1 MEVRKLLIG
10 GRTCGV
16 LITLTLSALV
26 ASGCTATPEGEVGS
40 DGVQHGWI
48 ASGLD
53 ESWLRAF
60 ELLDRYAL
68 QQAEDW
74 ATPGVSLA
82 LTDADRLLGVRTYG
96 FANLDARTPVGPN
109 TMFIMGSIGKSFTAA
124 ALLQEHEHGTIDLH
138 APVRDYL
145 PWFAVGSG
153 GDPVTIHELLTHTA
167 GIVTGTDL
175 APHGHYESWALR
187 NSRRATGPHGF
198 HYSNVGYKT
207 LGLLLEAVR
216 DEPLGDILESGIL
229 EPLGMIATHGAI
241 TDETRRLSAVAYE
254 SLQDDRPVLP
264 GGPLVPAGWHEYAA
278 GDGSVAST
286 PADMAAYVR
295 MLLNRGAGPDGR
307 ILSEESFALFTAES
321 AEFAPGLHYGYGLD
335 VKTVDGRTVVSH
347 GGGHLS
353 FVSHITADLDTGFG
367 AVVMMNSGG
376 PASEVT
382 QFMLDLAVAVDRG
395 DELPE
400 LPDRLDRQRI
410 DSAED
415 YVGAY
420 RSDAREVAVG
430 AEGDRLYLEV
440 ESARIPL
447 LSLVPDAFVVDHPD
461 FALFPLVFTRQDG
474 DIVEAFHGAEWFRHE
489 RYDGPEQFELPES
502 RAPFVGHYRSHNP
515 WLTNFRVLARKGALY
530 LVYPWGAAQR
540 LHPLEDGLFAVADE
554 GAAETIRFGAVA
566 SGKALSARLAGGDY
580 YRAFRRQQP
589 RSAGPGSQDDGHD

>member
-40 DGVQHGWI
+40 DGVQYGWI

-82 LTDADRLLGVRTYG
+82 LTDADRLLGVRSYG

-124 ALLQEHEHGTIDLH
+124 ALLQEHERGTINLH
-138 APVRDYL
+138 APVR
-145 PWFAVGSG
+145 
-153 GDPVTIHELLTHTA
+153 
-167 GIVTGTDL
+167 
-175 APHGHYESWALR
+175 
-187 NSRRATGPHGF
+187 
-198 HYSNVGYKT
+198 
-207 LGLLLEAVR
+207 
-216 DEPLGDILESGIL
+216 
-229 EPLGMIATHGAI
+229 
-241 TDETRRLSAVAYE
+241 DETRRLSA
-254 SLQDDRPVLP
+254 
-264 GGPLVPAGWHEYAA
+264 
-278 GDGSVAST
+278 VAST

-321 AEFAPGLHYGYGLD
+321 TEFAPGLHYGYGLD
-335 VKTVDGRTVVSH
+335 VKTVGGRKVVSH

-400 LPDRLDRQRI
+400 LPDRLDRERI

-420 RSDAREVAVG
+420 RSDGREVTVG

-474 DIVEAFHGAEWFRHE
+474 DVVEAFHGAEWFRHE

-502 RAPFVGHYRSHNP
+502 WAPFVGHYRSHNP

-580 YRAFRRQQP
+580 FRAFRRQ
-589 RSAGPGSQDDGHD
+589 